1 MILLDLLKKEV
12 YHSMKDKRSFQGP
25 SCHLEYFGSL
35 HRFCCTPIPSLLTP
49 MACDGET
56 KCELSI
62 PFLFSE
68 SAGAHDCAQTASAW
82 GQPHSLPPPRHK
94 QRVHQL
100 YILGL
105 HIIYCTSGPLKAS
118 HET

>member
-1 MILLDLLKKEV
+1 
-12 YHSMKDKRSFQGP
+12 MKDKRSFQGP
-25 SCHLEYFGSL
+25 SCHPEYFGSL
-35 HRFCCTPIPSLLTP
+35 HRFCCTPIPPLLTP

-82 GQPHSLPPPRHK
+82 GQPHSLPPPGTNS
-94 QRVHQL
+94 VSTNS
-100 YILGL
+100 IFWV
-105 HIIYCTSGPLKAS
+105 CTSFIAHLAPLKLAMK
-118 HET
+118 HKLLACPE